1 MSERAR
7 PKSFFASGNSGAK
20 RLPATLPSAAPAAI
34 AHGLR
39 GGPAAHQR
47 RAARRTALTHQQH
60 RAWKMHCECKKGK
73 ELRRVRGGKGRCVCS
88 SPAAVSDADTRRPAR
103 RELPTVTRRLAIAGR
118 RQRSFFRK
126 FVHRAPVPP
135 RWSRPAGQR
144 AQRSLSAGSGSG
156 TCGPTLREYACML
169 CMLSHARA
177 CP

>member
-20 RLPATLPSAAPAAI
+20 RLTATLPSAAPAAI

-103 RELPTVTRRLAIAGR
+103 RELPTVTRRLAIGRSSAEVVFSKVRAAGL
-118 RQRSFFRK
+118 
-126 FVHRAPVPP
+126 VVLGAEHRAAAMEP
-135 RWSRPAGQR
+135 SSGPAGAAKPERRVRLGNLR
-144 AQRSLSAGSGSG
+144 ANIA
-156 TCGPTLREYACML
+156 
-169 CMLSHARA
+169 
-177 CP
+177 

>member
-20 RLPATLPSAAPAAI
+20 RLTATLPSAAPAAI

-60 RAWKMHCECKKGK
+60 KMHCECKKGK

-88 SPAAVSDADTRRPAR
+88 SPDAVSDADTRRPAR
-103 RELPTVTRRLAIAGR
+103 RELPTVTRRLAIGR
-118 RQRSFFRK
+118 SSAEVVFRK
-126 FVHRAPVPP
+126 FVEQVLWCSARAPRAAAMEP
-135 RWSRPAGQR
+135 SSGPAGAAKPERRVRLGNLR
-144 AQRSLSAGSGSG
+144 ANIA
-156 TCGPTLREYACML
+156 
-169 CMLSHARA
+169 
-177 CP
+177 